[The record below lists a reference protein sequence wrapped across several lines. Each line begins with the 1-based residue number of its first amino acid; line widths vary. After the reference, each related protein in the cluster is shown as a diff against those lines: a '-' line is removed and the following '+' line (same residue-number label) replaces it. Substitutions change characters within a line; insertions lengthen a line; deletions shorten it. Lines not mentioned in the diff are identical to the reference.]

1 MSSGHPDRERGFTLI
16 EVMVALA
23 IAALAL
29 GAVAA
34 AISQMVE
41 SATAMEQRTYASWI
55 AQNRIA
61 ELRLANVVPE
71 VSEDSDQLEY
81 AGREWTWNATI
92 SETGVENLFRVDVEV
107 SLAGSDDVIR
117 TVTGFIGE
125 PGIPGQANLAW
136 AGAGF
141 IAGPAPGE
149 QPPAPD
155 DPGEGPAN
163 EPGVRR

>member
-1 MSSGHPDRERGFTLI
+1 MASRRFDRQQGFTLI

-23 IAALAL
+23 IAALSL

-55 AQNRIA
+55 AQNKIA
-61 ELRLANVVPE
+61 ELRLANVLPE
-71 VSEDSDQLEY
+71 VSEDADEIEY
-81 AGREWTWNATI
+81 ANRQWMWRTTI
-92 SETGVENLFRVDVEV
+92 SETGVENLFRVDVDV

-125 PGIPGQANLAW
+125 PGIPGQSNLAW
-136 AGAGF
+136 TSVTLSAG
-141 IAGPAPGE
+141 
-149 QPPAPD
+149 D
-155 DPGEGPAN
+155 DG
-163 EPGVRR
+163 

>member
-1 MSSGHPDRERGFTLI
+1 MASRRFDRQQGFTLI

-23 IAALAL
+23 IAALSL

-55 AQNRIA
+55 AQNKIA
-61 ELRLANVVPE
+61 ELRLANVLPE
-71 VSEDSDQLEY
+71 VSEDSDEIEY
-81 AGREWTWNATI
+81 ANRQWMWRTTI
-92 SETGVENLFRVDVEV
+92 SETGVENLFRVDVDV

-125 PGIPGQANLAW
+125 PGIPGQSNLAW
-136 AGAGF
+136 TSVTLSAGDSG
-141 IAGPAPGE
+141 
-149 QPPAPD
+149 
-155 DPGEGPAN
+155 
-163 EPGVRR
+163 

>member
-1 MSSGHPDRERGFTLI
+1 MQSSTKRVRGFTLI

-34 AISQMVE
+34 SLSQMVE
-41 SATAMEQRTYASWI
+41 SAGALQQRTYASWI
-55 AQNRIA
+55 AQNQIA
-61 ELRLANVVPE
+61 EMRLANVLPE
-71 VSEDSDQLEY
+71 VGEDSDEVEF
-81 AGREWTWNATI
+81 AGREWTWRATI

-125 PGIPGQANLAW
+125 PGIPGQSNAAWTGAVLAS
-136 AGAGF
+136 GST
-141 IAGPAPGE
+141 E
-149 QPPAPD
+149 
-155 DPGEGPAN
+155 
-163 EPGVRR
+163 